1 MSPHNARALTRISRG
16 KPTLTE
22 GKTHMAENKKP
33 LTKSQFLNEVAEAAG
48 LKRKDI
54 ANVLI
59 AITALAKKELNK
71 KGLLQIPGF
80 VKIKVVKKPATKQRE
95 GINPFTKEKIT
106 IKAKPASKAVRVR
119 PVKALKELV

>member
-1 MSPHNARALTRISRG
+1 
-16 KPTLTE
+16 
-22 GKTHMAENKKP
+22 MAENKKP

>member
-1 MSPHNARALTRISRG
+1 
-16 KPTLTE
+16 
-22 GKTHMAENKKP
+22 MAENKKP
-33 LTKSQFLNEVAEAAG
+33 LTKSQFLNEVAEGAG

-59 AITALAKKELNK
+59 AMTTLAKKELK
-71 KGLLQIPGF
+71 SKGLLQIPGF
-80 VKIKVVKKPATKQRE
+80 VKIKVVKKPATKQRQ
-95 GINPFTKEKIT
+95 GINPFTKEEIT